1 MEHLSQILHEATAAI
16 GQEYFRL
23 PIHGDAPVYRERVYC
38 YELYHQMR
46 LRWPGDSP
54 YRLNGEVD
62 KSAHPYFE
70 GRDGGKPK
78 PDLLVH
84 QPGGG
89 RYNHAVIEVKSVV
102 GQDIQKDLETLS
114 LFRNQ
119 LGYERAILLIYG
131 VRLDDALTRRVQRCA
146 SNVVQ
151 LAPIEV
157 WLRPEPTAPAVLSR
171 TLMPT

>member
-1 MEHLSQILHEATAAI
+1 
-16 GQEYFRL
+16 
-23 PIHGDAPVYRERVYC
+23 
-38 YELYHQMR
+38 
-46 LRWPGDSP
+46 
-54 YRLNGEVD
+54 
-62 KSAHPYFE
+62 
-70 GRDGGKPK
+70 
-78 PDLLVH
+78 
-84 QPGGG
+84 
-89 RYNHAVIEVKSVV
+89 VV